1 LAESDGQERTE
12 DATPRRLQQARE
24 KGQVAR
30 SKELASVSVLV
41 VGSVALMWF
50 GEGLARALF
59 NIMGRLFDLQREE
72 IFDQTKL
79 FDIALGSMGALLLP
93 LLLILFVL
101 FVAALIGA
109 AGVGGISFSAEAAMP
124 KLSKMNPLSGL
135 KRMVGMQSWVEL
147 IKSILKVSLVSGVAF
162 YLIEAAKE
170 DLFQLSLDVFPQN
183 IFHALDILLNFILLI
198 SCSLLVVVAI
208 DIPFQIWQH
217 ANQLKMTKQEVKDEY
232 KDTEGKPEV
241 KGRIRMLQ
249 REAAQRRMMA
259 EVPQADVIVT
269 NPEHFSVALRYNQ
282 TTDKAPIV
290 VAKGVDHMAMKIREI
305 AREHDIYI
313 VPAPPLARA
322 LYHSTELEQEIPDG
336 LFTAV
341 AQVLAYVF
349 QLKQYRR
356 KGGQRPTLKG
366 GDLPI
371 PPDLRQD
378 S

>member
-1 LAESDGQERTE
+1 MAESDGQERTE
-12 DATPRRLQQARE
+12 DATPKRLQQARE

-41 VGSVALMWF
+41 VGSIALMWF
-50 GEGLARALF
+50 GESLARALYT
-59 NIMGRLFDLQREE
+59 IMGRLFSLSREE
-72 IFDQTKL
+72 IFDLPKL
-79 FDIALGSMGALLLP
+79 MDIALGSLSSLIAP
-93 LLLILFVL
+93 LILILVTL
-101 FVAALIGA
+101 FVAAVAGA

-147 IKSILKVSLVSGVAF
+147 IKSILKVTLVSGMAF
-162 YLIEAAKE
+162 YLINAAKQ

-198 SCSLLVVVAI
+198 SCSLLIVVDI
-208 DIPFQIWQH
+208 DIPFQILQH
-217 ANQLKMTKQEVKDEY
+217 ANQLKMTKKEVKDEY
-232 KDTEGKPEV
+232 KETEGKPEV

-269 NPEHFSVALRYNQ
+269 NPEHFSVALRYKQNS
-282 TTDKAPIV
+282 DRAPIV
-290 VAKGVDHMAMKIREI
+290 VAKGTDHMALKIREI
-305 AREHDIYI
+305 AREHDIYVI
-313 VPAPPLARA
+313 PAPPLARA

-349 QLKQYRR
+349 QLKQYRKR
-356 KGGQRPTLKG
+356 GGQRPNLKTSE
-366 GDLPI
+366 LPI
-371 PPDLRQD
+371 PPDLRK
-378 S
+378 

>member
-1 LAESDGQERTE
+1 MAESDGQERTE

-41 VGSVALMWF
+41 VGAVSLMMF
-50 GEGLARALF
+50 GQTLAEGLLSV
-59 NIMGRLFDLQREE
+59 MGRLFSLSRDEV
-72 IFDQTKL
+72 FDFTKL
-79 FDIALGSMGALLLP
+79 LDIASGALLHLLLP
-93 LLLILFVL
+93 LAMILITL
-101 FVAALIGA
+101 FVAALVGA
-109 AGVGGISFSAEAAMP
+109 AGLGGISFSAEAAMP
-124 KLSKMNPLSGL
+124 KFSKMNPLSGI
-135 KRMVGMQSWVEL
+135 KRMFGLQSWVEL
-147 IKSILKVSLVSGVAF
+147 LKSILKVALVAGVAF
-162 YLIEAAKE
+162 YLINKAKQ
-170 DLFQLSLDVFPQN
+170 DLFQLSMDVFPQN
-183 IFHALDILLNFILLI
+183 IFHALDILLNFVLLI
-198 SCSLLVVVAI
+198 SCSLLIVVAI

-259 EVPQADVIVT
+259 EVPSADVVVT
-269 NPEHFSVALRYNQ
+269 NPEHFSVALRYN
-282 TTDKAPIV
+282 TSTDRAPVV
-290 VAKGVDHMAMKIREI
+290 VAKGTDHIAMKIREV

-322 LYHSTELEQEIPDG
+322 LYHSTELEQQIPDG

-356 KGGQRPTLKG
+356 RGGQRPVLK
-366 GDLPI
+366 DENMPI
-371 PPDLRQD
+371 PPDMRY
-378 S
+378 

>member
-1 LAESDGQERTE
+1 MSESDGAERTE
-12 DATPRRLQQARE
+12 DATPKRLQQARE

-41 VGSVALMWF
+41 VGSIALMWF
-50 GEGLARALF
+50 GDDLARALYSV
-59 NIMGRLFDLQREE
+59 MGRLFDLSREE
-72 IFDQTKL
+72 VFDQTKL
-79 FDIALGSMGALLLP
+79 FDIALGSLTALILP
-93 LLLILFVL
+93 LLMILVVL
-101 FVAALIGA
+101 FVAALAGA
-109 AGVGGISFSAEAAMP
+109 AGLGGISFSAEAAMP

-147 IKSILKVSLVSGVAF
+147 IKSILKVSLVSGMAF
-162 YLIEAAKE
+162 YLINAAKE

-198 SCSLLVVVAI
+198 SCSLLIVVGI

-217 ANQLKMTKQEVKDEY
+217 ANQLKMTKQEIKDEY
-232 KDTEGKPEV
+232 KETEGKPEV

-282 TTDKAPIV
+282 STDRAPVV
-290 VAKGVDHMAMKIREI
+290 VAKGVDHMAMKIREV

-322 LYHSTELEQEIPDG
+322 LYHSTELEQQIPDG

-341 AQVLAYVF
+341 AQILAYVF
-349 QLKQYRR
+349 QLKQYRKR
-356 KGGQRPTLKG
+356 GGQRPNLKSSE
-366 GDLPI
+366 LPI
-371 PPDLRQD
+371 PPDLRQ
-378 S
+378 

>member
-1 LAESDGQERTE
+1 MAESDGQERTE

-30 SKELASVSVLV
+30 SKELASASVLI
-41 VGSVALMWF
+41 VGAVALMWF
-50 GEGLARALF
+50 GEPLARALF
-59 NIMGRLFDLQREE
+59 KIMGRLFDLTREE
-72 IFDQTKL
+72 IFDTAKL
-79 FDIALGSMGALLLP
+79 LDIAGGAIAALLVP
-93 LLLILFVL
+93 LLLILITL
-101 FVAALIGA
+101 FIAAVIGA

-135 KRMVGMQSWVEL
+135 KRMVGLQSWVEL
-147 IKSILKVSLVSGVAF
+147 IKSILKVGLVTGVAI
-162 YLIEAAKE
+162 YLIQASQA
-170 DLFQLSLDVFPQN
+170 DLIQLSMDVYPQN
-183 IFHALDILLNFILLI
+183 IFHSLDILLNFILLI
-198 SCSLLVVVAI
+198 SCSLLIVVAI

-217 ANQLKMTKQEVKDEY
+217 SDQLKMTKQEVKDEY

-259 EVPQADVIVT
+259 DVPTADVIVT
-269 NPEHFSVALRYNQ
+269 NPEHFSVALRYKQ
-282 TTDKAPIV
+282 GTDRAPVV
-290 VAKGVDHMAMKIREI
+290 VAKGSDHMAMKIREV

-322 LYHSTELEQEIPDG
+322 LYYTTELEQEIPEG

-341 AQVLAYVF
+341 AQILAYVF

-356 KGGQRPTLKG
+356 RGGHRPKLQDY
-366 GDLPI
+366 DLPI
-371 PPDLRQD
+371 PPDMRH
-378 S
+378 

>member
-1 LAESDGQERTE
+1 MAESDGQERTE

-59 NIMGRLFDLQREE
+59 NIMGRLFNLQREE

-79 FDIALGSMGALLLP
+79 FDIALGSLGALILP
-93 LLLILFVL
+93 LLLILLTL
-101 FVAALIGA
+101 FIAALIGA

-282 TTDKAPIV
+282 KTDKAPIV

-349 QLKQYRR
+349 QLKQYRKR
-356 KGGQRPTLKG
+356 GGERPTLKG

-378 S
+378 N